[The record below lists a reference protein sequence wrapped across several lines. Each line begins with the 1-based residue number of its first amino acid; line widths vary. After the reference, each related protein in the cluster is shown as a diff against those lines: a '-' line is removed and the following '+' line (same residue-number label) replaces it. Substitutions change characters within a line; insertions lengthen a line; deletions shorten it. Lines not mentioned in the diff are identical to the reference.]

1 MPGKYWM
8 YLKCIHYNKILDGMW
23 YDELKRKIDLLEK
36 NKIKINLSEL
46 NNYLY
51 LRYQYEQCMINEF
64 DDKKYNLENYMQ
76 IIQYNLINHNLINHN
91 LINHNLINHNLIKND
106 TGYDAD
112 TDTEAKYIDPKF
124 NAMMNILSDKLA
136 AFTMAY

>member
-8 YLKCIHYNKILDGMW
+8 YLKCIHYNKILDCMW

-51 LRYQYEQCMINEF
+51 LRYQYEHSMINEF
-64 DDKKYNLENYMQ
+64 DDRKYNLENYMQ
-76 IIQYNLINHNLINHN
+76 IIQYNS
-91 LINHNLINHNLIKND
+91 
-106 TGYDAD
+106 GYDAD
-112 TDTEAKYIDPKF
+112 NEIVSNTKHIDPKF
-124 NAMMNILSDKLA
+124 NSMMNILSDKLA

>member
-8 YLKCIHYNKILDGMW
+8 YLRCIHYNKILDGMW

-64 DDKKYNLENYMQ
+64 DDRKYNLENYMQ
-76 IIQYNLINHNLINHN
+76 IIQYNSINYNS
-91 LINHNLINHNLIKND
+91 
-106 TGYDAD
+106 GYDAD
-112 TDTEAKYIDPKF
+112 TEIKYNDPKF
-124 NAMMNILSDKLA
+124 DATMNILSDKLA
-136 AFTMAY
+136 AFTVAY

>member
-51 LRYQYEQCMINEF
+51 LRYQYEHCMINEF
-64 DDKKYNLENYMQ
+64 DNKKYNLINYKSM
-76 IIQYNLINHNLINHN
+76 
-91 LINHNLINHNLIKND
+91 KNK

-112 TDTEAKYIDPKF
+112 TETKYIDPKF
-124 NAMMNILSDKLA
+124 NEMMNILSDKLA